1 MSTADTI
8 REIERQIQL
17 AYDEGEYAVAHQ
29 LEAQASRLKFH
40 QERHFNYRQPNTV
53 DDFRESP
60 IDDD

>member
-29 LEAQASRLKFH
+29 LEAQASRLKF
-40 QERHFNYRQPNTV
+40 QQDRHYNFRQLGNI
-53 DDFRESP
+53 DDFRELP
-60 IDDD
+60 TDED